1 MKAFLLCALL
11 SLLSCHYVLVV
22 ERQGQVIFEKILCDG
37 KFTIV
42 FVHSVEK
49 TLVEECFTIEPD
61 GSLILF
67 EARYTS
73 YGAGLPS
80 DAEGG
85 FAFEDGK
92 FLLKLH
98 RKFERIT
105 LRVSHVEGH
114 GILFS
119 DGTVW
124 FKDIANVNDALTI
137 YVKVLP
143 SLKLKIF

>member
-1 MKAFLLCALL
+1 MLCALL

-85 FAFEDGK
+85 FAFEHGK

-98 RKFERIT
+98 RRFERIT
-105 LRVSHVEGH
+105 LRFSHIEGH

>member
-1 MKAFLLCALL
+1 MLCALL

>member
-1 MKAFLLCALL
+1 MLCALL

-98 RKFERIT
+98 RRFERIT
-105 LRVSHVEGH
+105 LRVSHIEGH

-124 FKDIANVNDALTI
+124 FKDIANINDALTI

>member
-1 MKAFLLCALL
+1 M
-11 SLLSCHYVLVV
+11 VV

-37 KFTIV
+37 KFNIV

-67 EARYTS
+67 ETRYSS

-85 FAFEDGK
+85 FAVEDGK

-98 RKFERIT
+98 RRFERIT
-105 LRVSHVEGH
+105 LRVSHIEGH
-114 GILFS
+114 GIVFS
-119 DGTVW
+119 DRTIW

>member
-1 MKAFLLCALL
+1 LLCALL

-67 EARYTS
+67 EARYIS

-85 FAFEDGK
+85 FAFEHGK

-98 RKFERIT
+98 RRFERIT
-105 LRVSHVEGH
+105 LRFSHIEGH